1 MKQMWVDK
9 YRPKTIDQYVFR
21 DDTLRKQFE
30 KWIKDGSIPHILF
43 AGSPGTGKTSAALML
58 LNELNVE
65 PADIMFVNASR
76 ENGINMI
83 RNKITS
89 FSETM
94 PWGDFKVIILDEADN
109 LTQEGF
115 DALRGS
121 MEQYSSV
128 VRFILTCNA
137 PNKIHPAIHSRCQAI
152 YLNSLNENDFAVKIA
167 EMLIEEDVE
176 FDLGLLDS
184 YIRATYPDLRKTIQ
198 TIQLNVIDGV
208 LQSPSSDDSASTEWK
223 LKMVSLFKEGKILE
237 ARKHICSNIRQDEYI
252 ETFQFLYRNLDF
264 FAKTE
269 DLKDEAI
276 LIIRNGLVKHS
287 QIADPEINLSA
298 TLIELSRVG
307 S

>member
-1 MKQMWVDK
+1 MKQLWVDK
-9 YRPKTIDQYVFR
+9 YRPKNIDKYVFR
-21 DDTLRKQFE
+21 DGTLRKQFE
-30 KWIKDGSIPHILF
+30 KWIKEGSIPHILF

-76 ENGINMI
+76 DNGINMI
-83 RNKITS
+83 RNKITA

-94 PWGDFKVIILDEADN
+94 PWGTFKVIILDEADN
-109 LTQEGF
+109 LTQDGF

-128 VRFILTCNA
+128 VRFILTCNS

-152 YLNSLNENDFAVKIA
+152 YLNTLDENDFAVRLA
-167 EMLIEEDVE
+167 EILIDENVE

-198 TIQLNVIDGV
+198 TVQLNVIDGV
-208 LQSPSSDDSASTEWK
+208 LQAPSKDDSTSTEWK
-223 LKMVSLFKEGKILE
+223 LKMVELFKQGKILE
-237 ARKHICSNIRQDEYI
+237 ARKHICKYIRQDEYI

-269 DLKDEAI
+269 ETKDDAI

-298 TLIELSRVG
+298 TLIELSRL
-307 S
+307 

>member
-1 MKQMWVDK
+1 MKQLWVDK
-9 YRPKTIDQYVFR
+9 YRPKTMDKYVFR

-30 KWIKDGSIPHILF
+30 KWIKEGSIPHILF

-76 ENGINMI
+76 DNGINMI
-83 RNKITS
+83 RHKITA

-94 PWGDFKVIILDEADN
+94 PWGNFKVIILDEADN
-109 LTQEGF
+109 LTQDGF

-121 MEQYSSV
+121 IEQYSSV
-128 VRFILTCNA
+128 VRFILTCNS
-137 PNKIHPAIHSRCQAI
+137 PNKIHPAIHSRCQSI
-152 YLNSLNENDFAVKIA
+152 YLNSLDENDFAVRLA
-167 EMLIEEDVE
+167 EILIDENVH
-176 FDLGLLDS
+176 FDLGILDS

-198 TIQLNVIDGV
+198 TVQLNVLDGV
-208 LQSPSSDDSASTEWK
+208 LQSPSKDDSISTEWK
-223 LKMVSLFKEGKILE
+223 LQMVSLFKEGKILE
-237 ARKHICSNIRQDEYI
+237 ARKHICKHIRQDEYI

-298 TLIELSRVG
+298 TLIELSRL
-307 S
+307 